1 MIRITVDSGQYATLL
16 WTNTDPYTTGFPAKT
31 VSLDLSKY
39 KAVIVSPLT
48 YPQAGFTLPV
58 KSYCPI
64 GESSFIAIEGVNGT
78 LQLGHQSR
86 KYTVSTAGVT
96 FDIGYSQGSY
106 TNPTYCP
113 PYQIWGVEFD
123 SP

>member
-1 MIRITVDSGQYATLL
+1 MKIPTSTGQYSTLL
-16 WTNTDPYTTGFPAKT
+16 WTNPNSYATGFPAQT

-39 KAVIVSPLT
+39 KAVIVTPLT
-48 YPQAGFTLPV
+48 YPEAGYTLPV

-64 GESSFIAIEGVNGT
+64 GQSSFIAIEGSSGT
-78 LQLGHQSR
+78 LQTGHQSR
-86 KYTVSTAGVT
+86 KYTVSTTGVT
-96 FDIGYSQGSY
+96 FDIGYSQGHY
-106 TNPTYCP
+106 TSPTYCP